1 MSNPII
7 PNKNCA
13 HCNSSRMEYYGC
25 TFGGFHFYYK
35 CLDCH
40 KYTEYRISLKN
51 MLVISFIILLSMAF
65 ITILAISILLLS
77 PLLAIVFFFAS
88 IILYLLIVYR
98 YRWYG
103 WEKIALKHIP
113 SDSGILRAPN
123 KRIRFIILAF
133 FIVAFLGYT
142 TVFIINLLRQP

>member
-1 MSNPII
+1 
-7 PNKNCA
+7 
-13 HCNSSRMEYYGC
+13 MEYYGL
-25 TFGGFHFYYK
+25 TLGYFHCYYK

-40 KYTEYRISLKN
+40 KYTEYRSSLKN
-51 MLVISFIILLSMAF
+51 MLLMSFIILLIMAL
-65 ITILAISILLLS
+65 ITILAISMLALN

-88 IILYLLIVYR
+88 LLLYFFIGYR

-103 WEKIALKHIP
+103 WEKIALEHIS

-123 KRIRFIILAF
+123 KRIRLIVLII

-142 TVFIINLLRQP
+142 IIFIINLLRQS